1 MYVLYVYTSR
11 TRPGAAPKE
20 TRLLFVL
27 AHVSFVR
34 SRDDNPRPSSSRP
47 RTKASTRHHVSIS
60 GASNEWGTDG
70 SRESRID
77 LRRLAARLP
86 RYYGDATTPGHD
98 DTDYSPHALMYT
110 GRQCNT
116 NDTRR
121 GSRSLSLSVPA
132 CLPACPPLVASSSC
146 LLHCPSHSLAR
157 WGSDVRGAAIL
168 LPAAAAA
175 AAARTFLRTECHV
188 SRVCA
193 DLRSRGLS

>member
-1 MYVLYVYTSR
+1 MYTSH
-11 TRPGAAPKE
+11 TRPGAGPKE

-60 GASNEWGTDG
+60 GAIRTKWGTDG

-98 DTDYSPHALMYT
+98 DTYYSPHALMYT

-121 GSRSLSLSVPA
+121 GSRSLSLRACLPVCLLPA
-132 CLPACPPLVASSSC
+132 CLPARHSSPPLPASSSAP
-146 LLHCPSHSLAR
+146 LTPSHVRDLTCAVPPSYCLPPPPPLGLFFEPNVTSL
-157 WGSDVRGAAIL
+157 
-168 LPAAAAA
+168 
-175 AAARTFLRTECHV
+175 
-188 SRVCA
+188 RVCA